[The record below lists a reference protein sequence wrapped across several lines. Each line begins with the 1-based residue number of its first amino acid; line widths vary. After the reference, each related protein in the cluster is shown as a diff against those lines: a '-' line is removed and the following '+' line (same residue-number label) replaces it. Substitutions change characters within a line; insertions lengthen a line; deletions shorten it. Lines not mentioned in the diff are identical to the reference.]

1 MINFH
6 HFGDCTLVS
15 DGTLTDEQ
23 IGKIGDFILKVTK
36 PAEDKSTL
44 DNLIALF
51 IGADKKSI
59 CGIDTDNTFHT
70 FKVCDS
76 YTDAK
81 EFIKGMAAYVPHLTR
96 IEYSFVYVDISRI
109 DTEPMISDSNSVY
122 LLDYLYNTYFIEHFD
137 SRADAVKFARMLNG
151 KYIWLKEMI

>member
-6 HFGDCTLVS
+6 HFGDCALVS

-36 PAEDKSTL
+36 PAEDKSPF

-59 CGIDTDNTFHT
+59 CGIDTGDNFHT
-70 FKVCDS
+70 FKEIEGYMDNYFV
-76 YTDAK
+76 AK
-81 EFIKGMAAYVPHLTR
+81 EFIQKMAADIPRLTR
-96 IEYSFVYVDISRI
+96 IESAFLYVDISRI
-109 DTEPMISDSNSVY
+109 DVDPMISTDNSVY
-122 LLDYLYNTYFIEHFD
+122 LSDEYCNLYFIKHFD
-137 SRADAVKFARMLNG
+137 NRDGAVKFARLLNE
-151 KYIWLKEMI
+151 KYLA

>member
-6 HFGDCTLVS
+6 HFGDCALVS

-36 PAEDKSTL
+36 PADEKSTL

-70 FKVCDS
+70 FNECD
-76 YTDAK
+76 TTADAK
-81 EFIKGMAAYVPHLTR
+81 EFIQGMVAYVPRLTR
-96 IEYSFVYVDISRI
+96 IEDTFVYVNISRI
-109 DTEPMISDSNSVY
+109 DTEPMISTSNSVY
-122 LLDYLYNTYFIEHFD
+122 LTDVYCNGYFIKQFNN
-137 SRADAVKFARMLNG
+137 RADAVKFARLLNE
-151 KYIWLKEMI
+151 KYLA